1 MIAKHTRALGL
12 EGERNNGVG
21 EGGRRGGGEGGGIET
36 EEKYRN
42 RGSKARIL
50 IAAN

>member
-21 EGGRRGGGEGGGIET
+21 EGGRRGGGEGGVLKRKKNIET
-36 EEKYRN
+36 EA
-42 RGSKARIL
+42 ARL
-50 IAAN
+50 EFL